1 MKQKATRNTIK
12 RNYNNILN
20 VGYLNLQNLLR
31 YDEAEYCNH
40 GTYGWNWDAYEL
52 NNDTCIITGYRNTL
66 GSNID
71 HEFSK
76 KIDDKA
82 KEIVNSNKNYEEK
95 TKELEELKQEFLNN
109 YKEYICK

>member
-20 VGYLNLQNLLR
+20 VGYANLQNLLR
-31 YDEAEYCNH
+31 YDEAKFYNI
-40 GTYGWNWDAYEL
+40 GVYGWNWNAYEL
-52 NNDTCIITGYRNTL
+52 DKNTCIITGYRNTL

-95 TKELEELKQEFLNN
+95 IKEIEELKQEFLNN